1 MERVV
6 EESYQKAVRCYRTA
20 DHLLTQTYPFV
31 NDPKLL
37 LTVLE
42 NLFLAM
48 SNAMAAIL
56 HQEFV
61 QKRIPPF
68 GETFDD
74 KLNAVK
80 LHIARRYGIV
90 GEDLSMAAEI
100 KSILLAHKKSPME
113 FVRKD
118 VFVICSDNYQLQTLS
133 AQQIKAYYAR
143 AKVFI
148 EAIGSILRHG

>member
-1 MERVV
+1 MEQGV
-6 EESYQKAVRCYRTA
+6 EHYQKAIRCLRTA

-31 NDPKLL
+31 QHPKLL

-42 NLFLAM
+42 NIFLAM

-56 HQEFV
+56 QSEFRH
-61 QKRIPPF
+61 KRIPMF

-80 LHIARRYGIV
+80 LHIAQRYHLK
-90 GEDLSMAAEI
+90 GEDLTMAAEI

-113 FVRKD
+113 FIRKD
-118 VFVICSDNYQLQTLS
+118 VFVICGDNYQLQTLS

-148 EAIGSILRHG
+148 EAIGSFMRYG

>member
-1 MERVV
+1 MERV
-6 EESYQKAVRCYRTA
+6 EDQYQKAVRNLRTA

-37 LTVLE
+37 LIVLE

-48 SNAMAAIL
+48 SNAMAAVL
-56 HQEFV
+56 QQEFL
-61 QKRIPPF
+61 QKRIPSF
-68 GETFDD
+68 GDTFDD
-74 KLNAVK
+74 KLNAMK
-80 LHIARRYGIV
+80 LHIARPHGLR
-90 GEDLSMAAEI
+90 GEDLTLASEI

-118 VFVICSDNYQLQTLS
+118 VFVICSTDYQLQTLS
-133 AQQIKAYYAR
+133 LSQIKQYQNR

-148 EAIGSILRHG
+148 EEIGSILRRG